1 MPNENIQLEITLK
14 KSLIGTP
21 LKIKKVLIA
30 LGLRHINK
38 KVVHFSSPSIL
49 GMIKKTQHMIS
60 VVNINK

>member
-1 MPNENIQLEITLK
+1 MNKENTQLEITLK

-30 LGLRHINK
+30 LGLKHINQ
-38 KVVHFSSPSIL
+38 KVIHFASPSIL

-60 VVNINK
+60 VEHK

>member
-1 MPNENIQLEITLK
+1 MNNENTQLEITLK

-30 LGLRHINK
+30 LGLKHINQ
-38 KVVHFSSPSIL
+38 KVIHFASPSIL

-60 VVNINK
+60 VEHK